1 MKKIFKQNQWII
13 TALSIMI
20 AIAGYLNFA
29 GKELPLGKDKVETMS
44 SQEAKVDQN
53 IDTSDISDADISAST
68 KGAKGNQDD
77 AIVSAPV
84 EDEVEEK
91 NENSTEKSK
100 EKIGEAVLTSAENIA
115 DYFMA
120 ARLNR
125 EQTRAKGKEMLLEI
139 INNEKLS
146 EKDKQVAMNQL
157 LTLEKNMEKETQAEQ
172 LLGAK
177 GFLNAIVSIGEN
189 SVDVIVEKSDMTEV
203 DKAKIEDIVK
213 RKTGCSLEEIVI
225 TAVKK
230 S

>member
-1 MKKIFKQNQWII
+1 M
-13 TALSIMI
+13 
-20 AIAGYLNFA
+20 
-29 GKELPLGKDKVETMS
+29 
-44 SQEAKVDQN
+44 
-53 IDTSDISDADISAST
+53 
-68 KGAKGNQDD
+68 
-77 AIVSAPV
+77 
-84 EDEVEEK
+84 
-91 NENSTEKSK
+91 
-100 EKIGEAVLTSAENIA
+100 LTSAENIA

-203 DKAKIEDIVK
+203 DKAQIEDIVK

>member
-29 GKELPLGKDKVETMS
+29 GKELPLGKDRVETMS
-44 SQEAKVDQN
+44 SQGTKVDQN

-84 EDEVEEK
+84 EDEVQEK
-91 NENSTEKSK
+91 NENSTEKSN
-100 EKIGEAVLTSAENIA
+100 EKIGEAVLTSTENIA

-203 DKAKIEDIVK
+203 DKAQIEDIVK